1 VTLAER
7 AIAHALELLAEMPK
21 DARLT
26 LAKGALF
33 HAADLIGD
41 YAKEQR
47 RGRREVDTEPAPPPS
62 FREPVATLPEGAE

>member
-1 VTLAER
+1 MTPAER
-7 AIAHALELLAEMPK
+7 HIAEALQLLAEMPK
-21 DARLT
+21 DSRLT

-47 RGRREVDTEPAPPPS
+47 RGRREVDTLPAPPPS
-62 FREPVATLPEGAE
+62 FREPLETLPEGAE